1 MLLANS
7 QLSIVIMVFKGTRAH
22 PKYVWQHLWYRK
34 LIASLLNCMAM
45 SNMLM
50 GGISIDVRV
59 DIHTYPIFHDGIKYA
74 VVARAEELKKYHA
87 WVLKTINLH

>member
-1 MLLANS
+1 
-7 QLSIVIMVFKGTRAH
+7 
-22 PKYVWQHLWYRK
+22 
-34 LIASLLNCMAM
+34 MAM

-50 GGISIDVRV
+50 GGIGIDVRV

>member
-1 MLLANS
+1 MQNLFQIYDHIFMDELALDDLYIYELHMLCH
-7 QLSIVIMVFKGTRAH
+7 QQFYFSIA
-22 PKYVWQHLWYRK
+22 
-34 LIASLLNCMAM
+34 
-45 SNMLM
+45 
-50 GGISIDVRV
+50 DVRV